1 MSENTYEIFTGQDA
15 ETAQVPMLVINP
27 SRWGANA
34 PGQPLRNDGVYAGRV
49 DNIEVIWGAYRALV
63 QESER
68 HTPME
73 FVAEASVQITKG
85 THNFC
90 GGSSIMSAGYAAAG
104 RPSWDPRH
112 LTNYGGG
119 FLPTMRMNAQNDYMP
134 SGAELA
140 GLMPPNLMLAL
151 KDQEKPITPEQLE
164 HIMLRSLLSAA
175 IGRTAANGRYSLQGI
190 DLSGV
195 TRQAGRTTKMTRLHD
210 SVTGITNAHTILQFP
225 DAPDKLKGKEP
236 KALAGWVNI
245 PERPWVQVPRTVL
258 DVGRQWKN
266 PNSGNNLTPFFLSW
280 ESDQDPK
287 YVEWIEAKR
296 QNENYDDFDGTMEGC
311 DCSDCRREKRNAKRR
326 KKPEQVPMP
335 PTPVMPKYW
344 LDAVVD
350 HRYLRLAPKGLV
362 YQF

>member
-1 MSENTYEIFTGQDA
+1 VSENTYEIFTGQDA

-90 GGSSIMSAGYAAAG
+90 GGASIMSAGYASAG

-134 SGAELA
+134 SGKELE
-140 GLMPPNLMLAL
+140 GLLPPNLMLAL
-151 KDQEKPITPEQLE
+151 TDQEKPITPEQLE
-164 HIMLRSLLSAA
+164 HIMLRSLLSFA

-195 TRQAGRTTKMTRLHD
+195 TRQAGRTTRMTRLHD
-210 SVTGITNAHTILQFP
+210 TVAGVVTDPTMLGFP
-225 DAPDKLKGKEP
+225 SSPENLKGKTE
-236 KALAGWVNI
+236 LSGWLRV

-280 ESDQDPK
+280 EMDADPR
-287 YVEWIEAKR
+287 YNEWLEVKR
-296 QNENYDDFDGTMEGC
+296 QNDYAEDYDGGYMESC
-311 DCSDCRREKRNAKRR
+311 DCSDCRREKRNAARR
-326 KKPEQVPMP
+326 KKPEQQPLP
-335 PTPVMPKYW
+335 PSPVMPKYW
-344 LDAVVD
+344 LDAVSD